1 MTETDNS
8 QKPRVAVDLVTKVGG
23 AFKLTSLILKRMR
36 ELNMGDRPLVSI
48 DTKDVFKIVA
58 EEIRQDKIS
67 LVSEDEEEE
76 AT

>member
-8 QKPRVAVDLVTKVGG
+8 QKPRVAVDLVDKVGG

-48 DTKDVFKIVA
+48 DTKDVFKIVV

-76 AT
+76 AK